1 MKGFIEYTDA
11 ITNLRGIVNVS
22 TIVGI
27 GERDDGKTNIF
38 ITPQFVKLKTVETYD
53 EIRSRLDAC
62 IQEGNT

>member
-11 ITNLRGIVNVS
+11 TVNLRGIVNVS

-27 GERDDGKTNIF
+27 GERDDGKANIF

-53 EIRSRLDAC
+53 EIRARLDAC
-62 IQEGNT
+62 TQEEKT